1 MFLVGQYMYVCVRV
15 GVGVCTCA
23 RVHVSV
29 FEGQR
34 GCHSLVLTVIYRL
47 SLLMAEEFQY
57 LSETHRHSSPQKEE
71 YWEDSSGR
79 FLYGYAWK

>member
-1 MFLVGQYMYVCVRV
+1 MYVCVRV

-34 GCHSLVLTVIYRL
+34 GCLLLFSQLLEL

-71 YWEDSSGR
+71 EYWEDSSGR

>member
-1 MFLVGQYMYVCVRV
+1 MCVCVCV
-15 GVGVCTCA
+15 CVCLCTC
-23 RVHVSV
+23 VHISV

-47 SLLMAEEFQY
+47 SLLMAQEFQY
-57 LSETHRHSSPQKEE
+57 LSEAHCHSYPQKEEE